1 MKVSLK
7 KKFSSRK
14 KKLIKSINNK
24 FRYDF
29 SITISDEGKG
39 IKEFVSLY
47 KDVLSYHNHKFY
59 DGDNSI
65 EDMKS
70 LKNLIDYLKNIIL
83 WGYHYTRCFRTRFY

>member
-1 MKVSLK
+1 MITEIIKDLPNAKIIFTK
-7 KKFSSRK
+7 KHSGLILIESQSQEKNLVLA

-39 IKEFVSLY
+39 IEEFVSLY

-70 LKNLIDYLKNIIL
+70 
-83 WGYHYTRCFRTRFY
+83 